1 MASRGAHVSPSRA
14 GPAWVAPAEW
24 ADLDRA
30 RDFKGGIITTL
41 VDSSTSLAPLDSVDV
56 TILIDNSLDLLLKS
70 DERARRA
77 PIVPDWL
84 MRPLVRAEHGFSALV
99 TLRRNGAETR
109 IMYDAGLTGEVLQH
123 NLTALEL
130 SLKDVDAI
138 VLSHGHG
145 DHHGGL
151 EGLLRAI
158 GRKNL
163 PLVLHP
169 DAWKTRKIVFPT
181 GAEANLPPPDR
192 SVLVRAE
199 VELLEKEGPSYLF
212 GDSAIVSGKV
222 ERTTDFE
229 QGFPLHW
236 AQGRSGWE
244 PDPLIWDDQNLICEV
259 KGKGLVV
266 LTGCGHAGAINILR
280 NARRLTGVDRVHA
293 LIGGLHLTGAVFE
306 PIIPATIAE
315 LERVRPDFIVPGHCT
330 GWRARQ
336 EIGRRLPQAYLE
348 SSVGTRFHFA

>member
-1 MASRGAHVSPSRA
+1 MGSRA
-14 GPAWVAPAEW
+14 PLAP
-24 ADLDRA
+24 
-30 RDFKGGIITTL
+30 
-41 VDSSTSLAPLDSVDV
+41 VDSADI
-56 TILIDNSLDLLLKS
+56 TILVDNSLDLLLKS
-70 DERARRA
+70 DERACRPPMA
-77 PIVPDWL
+77 PDWL
-84 MRPLVRAEHGFSALV
+84 ERPLVRAEHGFSALV

-109 IMYDAGLTGEVLQH
+109 IIYDAGLTGEVLRH
-123 NLTALEL
+123 NLAALQL

-151 EGLLRAI
+151 EGLLREI

-163 PLVLHP
+163 PLILHP
-169 DAWKTRKIVFPT
+169 DSWKTRKLVFPT

-192 SVLVRAE
+192 AMLARAK

-212 GDSAIVSGKV
+212 GESALVSGKV

-229 QGFPLHW
+229 TGFPIHM

-244 PDPLIWDDQNLICEV
+244 PDPMIWDDQNLVCEV

-293 LIGGLHLTGAVFE
+293 LIGGLHLTGAVFD
-306 PIIPATIAE
+306 PIIPATVAE
-315 LERVRPDFIVPGHCT
+315 LERIRPEFIVPGHCS
-330 GWRARQ
+330 GWRVRH
-336 EIGRRLPQAYLE
+336 EISRRLPQSYLE